1 MDINDEKV
9 KATLDYVRKTSDT
22 FEEFVHNCGKLPDE
36 IKEHRYYKNMLE
48 NIIRKAYEDLRKER
62 AL

>member
-9 KATLDYVRKTSDT
+9 KATLDYIWKTSAT
-22 FEEFVHNCGKLPDE
+22 FKEFIHKWGQLPDE

-48 NIIRKAYEDLRKER
+48 NIIRKAYV
-62 AL
+62 